1 MVSALKNLRRYKV
14 TREEFSNIAK
24 GMKAVYSRDKFMVDK
39 DAFDVW
45 YMLLAE
51 YDYKDV
57 SQAVKS
63 YMSTEKFPPVP
74 ADIIDKMHKVHEM
87 PSEMSE
93 LEAWNKVYKAI
104 CNSSYHAQE
113 EFDNLPPLIQRIVGS
128 PNQLSE
134 WGRCDI
140 EEVNTVIQ
148 SNFMRSYKAK
158 SSQQKTF
165 NRLPSDVKQQIALE
179 TSSLVGIGVKE

>member
-1 MVSALKNLRRYKV
+1 MITENDVRKMLSVIAISFPNYKIADVNLAINLWL
-14 TREEFSNIAK
+14 EMF
-24 GMKAVYSRDKFMVDK
+24 
-39 DAFDVW
+39 
-45 YMLLAE
+45 AE
-51 YDYKDV
+51 YTAEDV
-57 SQAVKS
+57 NKAIKTYIATDTSGFAPSIGQ
-63 YMSTEKFPPVP
+63 
-74 ADIIDKMHKVHEM
+74 IIDLMHKVHEM
-87 PSEMSE
+87 PNEMSE
-93 LEAWNKVYKAI
+93 LEAWNRVYKAI

-140 EEVNTVIQ
+140 DQVNTVIQ

-158 SSQQKTF
+158 SGQQKEF

-179 TSSLVGIGVKE
+179 TSSLVGIGVNE

>member
-1 MVSALKNLRRYKV
+1 V

-74 ADIIDKMHKVHEM
+74 ADIIDKMHKVHEI
-87 PSEMSE
+87 PNEMSE

-113 EFDNLPPLIQRIVGS
+113 EFDNLPPLIQKIVGS

-158 SSQQKTF
+158 SSQQKEF

-179 TSSLVGIGVKE
+179 MNSVIGIGVNNE

>member
-1 MVSALKNLRRYKV
+1 MNLRRYKV

-128 PNQLSE
+128 PNQLTE

-140 EEVNTVIQ
+140 DQVNTVIQ

-158 SSQQKTF
+158 SGQQKEF

-179 TSSLVGIGVKE
+179 MNSLVGIGVKE

>member
-1 MVSALKNLRRYKV
+1 MITENDVRKMLSVIAISFPNYKIADVNLAINLWL
-14 TREEFSNIAK
+14 EMF
-24 GMKAVYSRDKFMVDK
+24 
-39 DAFDVW
+39 
-45 YMLLAE
+45 AE
-51 YDYKDV
+51 YTAEDV
-57 SQAVKS
+57 NKAIKTYIATDTSGFAPSIGQ
-63 YMSTEKFPPVP
+63 
-74 ADIIDKMHKVHEM
+74 IIDLMHKVHEI
-87 PSEMSE
+87 PNEMSE

-104 CNSSYHAQE
+104 CNSSYHAKE

-128 PNQLSE
+128 PNQLAE

-179 TSSLVGIGVKE
+179 TSSLVGIGVNE

>member
-1 MVSALKNLRRYKV
+1 MNLRRYKV

-179 TSSLVGIGVKE
+179 MNSVIGIGVNNE

>member
-1 MVSALKNLRRYKV
+1 MVREETKKIIAGMMASFPNYKPQDLGFTVDIWTEMLGEYEYQDVSKALKSY
-14 TREEFSNIAK
+14 IATNTS
-24 GMKAVYSRDKFMVDK
+24 GFAPSIG
-39 DAFDVW
+39 
-45 YMLLAE
+45 
-51 YDYKDV
+51 
-57 SQAVKS
+57 Q
-63 YMSTEKFPPVP
+63 
-74 ADIIDKMHKVHEM
+74 IIDLMHKVHEI
-87 PSEMSE
+87 PNEMSE

-104 CNSSYHAQE
+104 CNSSYHAKE
-113 EFDNLPPLIQRIVGS
+113 EFDNLPPLIQKIVVS
-128 PNQLSE
+128 PNQLAE

-179 TSSLVGIGVKE
+179 MNSVIGIGVNNE

>member
-1 MVSALKNLRRYKV
+1 M
-14 TREEFSNIAK
+14 
-24 GMKAVYSRDKFMVDK
+24 
-39 DAFDVW
+39 
-45 YMLLAE
+45 
-51 YDYKDV
+51 
-57 SQAVKS
+57 
-63 YMSTEKFPPVP
+63 
-74 ADIIDKMHKVHEM
+74 EM
-87 PSEMSE
+87 ATEMSE

-113 EFDNLPPLIQRIVGS
+113 EFDNLPPLIQKIVVS
-128 PNQLSE
+128 PNQLAE

-158 SSQQKTF
+158 SGQQKEF

>member
-1 MVSALKNLRRYKV
+1 MSLVIIGMMSSIEIYRWRKWAGIIYAIIVLSVIPQITTLHPRVSSLTLSSDLRYCYW
-14 TREEFSNIAK
+14 
-24 GMKAVYSRDKFMVDK
+24 KA
-39 DAFDVW
+39 A
-45 YMLLAE
+45 
-51 YDYKDV
+51 
-57 SQAVKS
+57 
-63 YMSTEKFPPVP
+63 
-74 ADIIDKMHKVHEM
+74 
-87 PSEMSE
+87 SE
-93 LEAWNKVYKAI
+93 LIQEKPILGYGM
-104 CNSSYHAQE
+104 SHAQE
-113 EFDNLPPLIQRIVGS
+113 EFDNLPPLIQKIVVS

-179 TSSLVGIGVKE
+179 MN

>member
-1 MVSALKNLRRYKV
+1 M
-14 TREEFSNIAK
+14 TREEFLQVAK
-24 GMKAVYSRDKFMVDK
+24 GMKAIYSRDKFMVDK
-39 DAFDVW
+39 DAFDMW
-45 YMLLAE
+45 YALLAE

-74 ADIIDKMHKVHEM
+74 ADIIDKLHSRMEM
-87 PSEMSE
+87 ATEMSE
-93 LEAWNKVYKAI
+93 LEAWNRVYKAI

-113 EFDNLPPLIQRIVGS
+113 EFDNLPPLIQKIVGS
-128 PNQLSE
+128 PNQLAE

-179 TSSLVGIGVKE
+179 MNSVIGIGVNNE